1 MGKEI
6 EMMEREVENMRK
18 EWGERIEN
26 LKVEKENAEKKCS
39 KYK

>member
-6 EMMEREVENMRK
+6 EQMEREVENMRK
-18 EWGERIEN
+18 EWGDKIEV
-26 LKVEKENAEKKCS
+26 LKSEKEVAEKKCS